1 MPATCVLGGCS
12 SFNDVKNGMRLNCRI
27 TRHMNYF
34 NFSVD
39 SQAVRGNNMVTF
51 EVVKPRLQL
60 F

>member
-1 MPATCVLGGCS
+1 MPGTCVLGGCS

-39 SQAVRGNNMVTF
+39 SQAVRGNNMATF
-51 EVVKPRLQL
+51 EVVKPRLKL

>member
-1 MPATCVLGGCS
+1 MPGTCFLGGCS

-39 SQAVRGNNMVTF
+39 SQAVRGNNMATF
-51 EVVKPRLQL
+51 EVVKPRLKL